1 MIKISLRLVRATQE
15 GAALAQRA
23 VRTYTRYAY
32 YSFRDRKGR
41 QTDGSK
47 KAAVDGPRHSLM
59 HNNVEDFLLSQ
70 VNTFDLKQFMSKV
83 IHIHL
88 GVWCFFHL

>member
-1 MIKISLRLVRATQE
+1 MIKISVRLVRATQE
-15 GAALAQRA
+15 GMVLAQRA

-47 KAAVDGPRHSLM
+47 TSPVDGPRHSLM
-59 HNNVEDFLLSQ
+59 YSQVEDFLLSQ
-70 VNTFDLKQFMSKV
+70 VR
-83 IHIHL
+83 
-88 GVWCFFHL
+88 CFQDKLIYAERWSVAQWLEILT